1 MKFLKLGRWCHPTS
15 EYYKNNCNQ
24 LYKMA
29 LANSDCCSAHKLDIA
44 KSKKVISDTIKSKPL
59 KRDPLSQ
66 LLVSYYG

>member
-44 KSKKVISDTIKSKPL
+44 KVKVISDTIKSNN